1 MILHNASIGIGLQHL
16 GGLFQHDFSR
26 FFLNWITYDWTVSFD
41 KLACWHIIPGAGV
54 RRGGSGEK
62 SEIFIVK
69 FVRRKVHPEEHFFR
83 KIDLWKK
90 GEVR

>member
-1 MILHNASIGIGLQHL
+1 MLGL
-16 GGLFQHDFSR
+16 SR
-26 FFLNWITYDWTVSFD
+26 ICQFNLIFNVNSNLAESSANCSGQYLLTNWLVG
-41 KLACWHIIPGAGV
+41 HIIPGAGV

-90 GEVR
+90 GS

>member
-1 MILHNASIGIGLQHL
+1 MIRQY
-16 GGLFQHDFSR
+16 
-26 FFLNWITYDWTVSFD
+26 FFLKNWLVG
-41 KLACWHIIPGAGV
+41 HIIPGAGV

-90 GEVR
+90 GS

>member
-1 MILHNASIGIGLQHL
+1 MIGQYLLT
-16 GGLFQHDFSR
+16 
-26 FFLNWITYDWTVSFD
+26 NWLVG
-41 KLACWHIIPGAGV
+41 HIIPGAGV

-69 FVRRKVHPEEHFFR
+69 FVQRKVHPEEHFFR

-90 GEVR
+90 GS